1 MQIKPPTQASAAEIW
16 QPAFL
21 FEARRTTSKVWK
33 ARMDF
38 DNIGEIIATRI
49 LHVVDEQGNKRPVS
63 VFIGKPQPA
72 TDSSGYEC
80 PYQVI
85 GIGSQKTHLA
95 RGIDSIQALQAAM
108 TLVGAHLHHLNGE
121 VGGRLVWNGVPKG
134 ELGFP

>member
-1 MQIKPPTQASAAEIW
+1 
-16 QPAFL
+16 
-21 FEARRTTSKVWK
+21 
-33 ARMDF
+33 MDF

-49 LHVVDEQGNKRPVS
+49 LHVVDEQGHKRPVS
-63 VFIGKPQPA
+63 LFIGKPQPA

-121 VGGRLVWNGVPKG
+121 VGGRLVWSGGPKG